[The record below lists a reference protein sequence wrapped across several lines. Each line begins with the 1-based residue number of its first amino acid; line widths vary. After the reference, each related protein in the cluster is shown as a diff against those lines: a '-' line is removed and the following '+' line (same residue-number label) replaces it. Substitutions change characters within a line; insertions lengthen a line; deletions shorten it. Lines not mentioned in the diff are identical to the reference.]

1 MGAIF
6 PISVTS
12 FWRNILDVLWLH
24 PGIRHDLFRK
34 GVMSAGANVLWSR
47 RYPGRGLTDWL
58 AALPP
63 PPGVFC

>member
-1 MGAIF
+1 M
-6 PISVTS
+6 
-12 FWRNILDVLWLH
+12 LWLH
-24 PGIRHDLFRK
+24 PGISHDLFRK

-63 PPGVFC
+63 PPGAVGDICTDEILIGADGWGR